1 MKTIKFIILLPIVSG
16 ICFFNLWSIAFNP
29 KQSMSFD
36 TEAVVIFA
44 GGSGER
50 FDFGLN
56 LIKTHKIRYLL
67 LSIGAIEWIDRER
80 LKEHCS
86 TEHDSH
92 IVSCIQTSVDDDNT
106 LGEAKLFA
114 ENLEKLG
121 LNRVVVVSGK
131 SHVYRASLSL
141 SQCFPGKVDRM
152 GTEDLQTS
160 ELLAREWLGIV
171 QLRLASLI
179 GCHHW

>member
-16 ICFFNLWSIAFNP
+16 IYFFNLWSIASNP
-29 KQSMSFD
+29 NQAISLEA
-36 TEAVVIFA
+36 EAVVVFA
-44 GGSGER
+44 GGNGER
-50 FDFGLN
+50 FDIGIN
-56 LIKTHKIRYLL
+56 LIKTHQIRYLL

-92 IVSCIQTSVDDDNT
+92 IVSCIQTNLDTDNT

-114 ENLEKLG
+114 EKLEKLD

-141 SQCFPGKVDRM
+141 SECFEGKVDRM
-152 GTEDLQTS
+152 GTAEIPTA
-160 ELLAREWLGIV
+160 ELLVREWLRIV
-171 QLRLASLI
+171 HLRLASLF
-179 GCHHW
+179 GCHSW